1 VIFSY
6 NDLIT
11 KKKGT
16 SMDFINIIVS
26 ALASG
31 AAAGLKPTAEK
42 IVKEAYSGLKG
53 MIQRKYN
60 NVDLRA
66 VENKPESKSKR
77 ESVAEDLV
85 DAGATGDQELL
96 DLAKILIEAVAKHDK
111 DTAAAIGV
119 DLEEVK
125 AAYLRIK
132 KVSSTGAGVKVKKGE
147 FEGGIDIGEVN
158 AGKLEDPSNP

>member
-1 VIFSY
+1 
-6 NDLIT
+6 
-11 KKKGT
+11 
-16 SMDFINIIVS
+16 MDPIGVIVS

-42 IVKEAYSGLKG
+42 AIKDAYAGLKS
-53 MIQRKYN
+53 MIQRKYSR
-60 NVDLRA
+60 VDLLPI
-66 VENKPESKSKR
+66 ENKPESQSKR

-96 DLAKILIEAVAKHDK
+96 NIAKVLIDAVARHDK
-111 DTAAAIGV
+111 ATATVIGV

-125 AAYLRIK
+125 AAYLDITK
-132 KVSSTGAGVKVKKGE
+132 TTSSGAGIRVKKSE

-158 AGKLEDPSNP
+158 AGEVGESSNP

>member
-1 VIFSY
+1 MM
-6 NDLIT
+6 NLRKELKT
-11 KKKGT
+11 
-16 SMDFINIIVS
+16 MDPIGVIVS

-42 IVKEAYSGLKG
+42 AIKDAYAGLKS
-53 MIQRKYN
+53 MIQRKYSR
-60 NVDLRA
+60 VDLLPI
-66 VENKPESKSKR
+66 ENKPESQSKR

-96 DLAKILIEAVAKHDK
+96 DLAKVLIDAAARHDK
-111 DTAAAIGV
+111 ATATVIGV

-125 AAYLRIK
+125 AAYLDIT
-132 KVSSTGAGVKVKKGE
+132 KVTTSGAGVRVKKSE

-158 AGKLEDPSNP
+158 AGEVGESSNP

>member
-1 VIFSY
+1 
-6 NDLIT
+6 
-11 KKKGT
+11 
-16 SMDFINIIVS
+16 MDPISIIVS

-42 IVKEAYSGLKG
+42 IITDAYAGLKG

-60 NVDLRA
+60 NVDVRP
-66 VENKPESKSKR
+66 VENKPESESKR
-77 ESVAEDLV
+77 ESVAEDLA

-96 DLAKILIEAVAKHDK
+96 DLAKVLIDAVAKHDK
-111 DTAAAIGV
+111 ATAAAIGV

-125 AAYLRIK
+125 AAYLNIK
-132 KVSSTGAGVKVKKGE
+132 KVTTTGAGVKVKKGE
-147 FEGGIDIGEVN
+147 FEGGIDIEEVS

>member
-1 VIFSY
+1 
-6 NDLIT
+6 
-11 KKKGT
+11 
-16 SMDFINIIVS
+16 MDPISIIVA

-42 IVKEAYSGLKG
+42 IIKDAYAGLMG

-60 NVDLRA
+60 NVDLRPF
-66 VENKPESKSKR
+66 ENKPESESER
-77 ESVAEDLV
+77 ESLAEDLA

-96 DLAKILIEAVAKHDK
+96 DLAKVLIDAVAKHDK
-111 DTAAAIGV
+111 ATAAAIGV

-125 AAYLRIK
+125 AAYLNIR
-132 KVSSTGAGVKVKKGE
+132 KVTTTGTGVKVKKGE

-158 AGKLEDPSNP
+158 AGKLGEPSNP

>member
-1 VIFSY
+1 MM
-6 NDLIT
+6 NLRKELKT
-11 KKKGT
+11 
-16 SMDFINIIVS
+16 MDPIGVIVS

-42 IVKEAYSGLKG
+42 AIKDAYAGLKS
-53 MIQRKYN
+53 MIQRKYSR
-60 NVDLRA
+60 VDLLPI
-66 VENKPESKSKR
+66 ENKPESQSKR

-96 DLAKILIEAVAKHDK
+96 DLAKVLIDAVARHDK
-111 DTAAAIGV
+111 ATATVIGV

-125 AAYLRIK
+125 AAYLDIT
-132 KVSSTGAGVKVKKGE
+132 KVTTSGAGVRVKKSE

-158 AGKLEDPSNP
+158 AGEVGESSNP

>member
-1 VIFSY
+1 
-6 NDLIT
+6 
-11 KKKGT
+11 
-16 SMDFINIIVS
+16 MDPISIIVA

-42 IVKEAYSGLKG
+42 IIKDAYAGLMG

-60 NVDLRA
+60 NVDLRPF
-66 VENKPESKSKR
+66 ENKPESESER
-77 ESVAEDLV
+77 ESLAEDLA

-96 DLAKILIEAVAKHDK
+96 DLAKVLIDAVAKHDK
-111 DTAAAIGV
+111 ATAATIGV

-125 AAYLRIK
+125 AAYLNIR
-132 KVSSTGAGVKVKKGE
+132 KVTTTGTGVKVKKGE

-158 AGKLEDPSNP
+158 AGKLGEPSNP

>member
-1 VIFSY
+1 
-6 NDLIT
+6 
-11 KKKGT
+11 
-16 SMDFINIIVS
+16 MDPIGVIVS

-42 IVKEAYSGLKG
+42 AIKDAYAGLKS
-53 MIQRKYN
+53 MIQRKYSR
-60 NVDLRA
+60 VDLLPI
-66 VENKPESKSKR
+66 ENKPESQSKR

-96 DLAKILIEAVAKHDK
+96 NIAKVLIDAVARHDK
-111 DTAAAIGV
+111 ATATVIGV

-125 AAYLRIK
+125 AAYLDITK
-132 KVSSTGAGVKVKKGE
+132 ITSSEAGVRVKKSE

-158 AGKLEDPSNP
+158 AGEVGESSNP

>member
-1 VIFSY
+1 
-6 NDLIT
+6 
-11 KKKGT
+11 
-16 SMDFINIIVS
+16 MDPISIIVA

-42 IVKEAYSGLKG
+42 IIKDAYAGLMG

-60 NVDLRA
+60 NVDLRPF
-66 VENKPESKSKR
+66 ENKPESESER
-77 ESVAEDLV
+77 ESLAEDLA

-96 DLAKILIEAVAKHDK
+96 DLAKVLIDAVAKHDK
-111 DTAAAIGV
+111 ATAAAIGV

-125 AAYLRIK
+125 AAYLNIR
-132 KVSSTGAGVKVKKGE
+132 KVTTTGTGVKVKKGE
-147 FEGGIDIGEVN
+147 FEGGIDIGEVS

>member
-1 VIFSY
+1 
-6 NDLIT
+6 
-11 KKKGT
+11 
-16 SMDFINIIVS
+16 MDPISIIVF

-42 IVKEAYSGLKG
+42 IITDAYAGLKG

-60 NVDLRA
+60 NVDLRP
-66 VENKPESKSKR
+66 VENKPESESKR
-77 ESVAEDLV
+77 ESVAEDLA

-96 DLAKILIEAVAKHDK
+96 DLAKVLIDAVAKHDK
-111 DTAAAIGV
+111 ATVAAIGV

-125 AAYLRIK
+125 AAYLNIK
-132 KVSSTGAGVKVKKGE
+132 KVTTTGAGVKVKKGE
-147 FEGGIDIGEVN
+147 FEGGIDIEEVN